1 MGKSKRFRSLL
12 RFDIHER
19 SNVEIYWECSEEIKT
34 NYSDYFRKQWKK
46 LEEKFQKDKIFEFSF
61 SKKYN
66 R

>member
-1 MGKSKRFRSLL
+1 MDTTMGKSKRFRSLL

-46 LEEKFQKDKIFEFSF
+46 L
-61 SKKYN
+61 
-66 R
+66 